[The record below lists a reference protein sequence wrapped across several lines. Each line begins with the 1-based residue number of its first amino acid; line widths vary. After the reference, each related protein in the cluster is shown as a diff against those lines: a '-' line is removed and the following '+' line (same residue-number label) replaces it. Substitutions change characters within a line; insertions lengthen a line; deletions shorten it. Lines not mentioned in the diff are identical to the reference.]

1 MVTAGLISLV
11 AALLKLRTV
20 RRQPDA
26 PAPKAM
32 CLGLLAFGT
41 AFLVLAPP
49 HTVLISEFLRVPN
62 SGRLLGNLLTLTSAG
77 AIQVM
82 MLHLVHPPP
91 VARQRVRR
99 RLILLSLVAVTM
111 TVLLTTARTEN
122 VTNFVER
129 YATST
134 PIAIYQLL
142 YLSCL
147 AAAVVDL
154 IHLSIRYSRHV
165 APMLRTGLRMV
176 ATGGVVYALHT
187 GYKMAL
193 IVSAWSDR
201 ELPGDESAISTFLAA
216 FGGILIALG
225 TTLPIWGPRA
235 LVPWRL
241 LRQYRSYRRLTP
253 LWRALSAAVPEVRLT
268 QPDAATDSSSWT
280 MDLRLYRRV
289 IEIRDAQLLLQPYSD
304 PQAVDAAQ
312 EDARRSGLHGEQA
325 QAHVDAVALVTGLQ
339 RWRSDGTGA
348 APVVLPQ
355 RNVGDASLTTESR
368 YLEQVAAAF
377 SRVAA
382 RRAPQQRGPRQSG
395 HTR

>member
-11 AALLKLRTV
+11 SALLKIRAV

-26 PAPKAM
+26 PGPKAM

-49 HTVLISEFLRVPN
+49 HTVLISELLRVPN
-62 SGRLLGNLLTLTSAG
+62 SGRLLGNLLTLASAG
-77 AIQVM
+77 AMQVM

-99 RLILLSLVAVTM
+99 RLIVVTLVALAM
-111 TVLLTTARTEN
+111 TVLLTSAHTEN

-134 PIAIYQLL
+134 PIGIYQLL

-147 AAAVVDL
+147 AMAVVDL

-187 GYKMAL
+187 AYKMAL
-193 IVSAWSDR
+193 ITSAWLGR
-201 ELPGDESAISTFLAA
+201 RLPGDESTIATTLAA
-216 FGGILIALG
+216 LGGILIAGG
-225 TTLPIWGPRA
+225 TTLPVWGPRA
-235 LVPWRL
+235 LAPWRL
-241 LRQYRSYRRLTP
+241 LRQYRSYRRLAP
-253 LWRALSAAVPEVRLT
+253 LWRELSDAVPEVMLS
-268 QPDAATDSSSWT
+268 QPEAVAEPAPWT
-280 MDLRLYRRV
+280 MDIRLYRRV

-304 PQAVDAAQ
+304 PEAVDAAQ
-312 EDARRSGLHGEQA
+312 EDARRGGLRGERV
-325 QAHVDAVALVTGLQ
+325 QAHVDAVALVTGLR
-339 RWRSDGTGA
+339 RWRSEGPGA
-348 APVVLPQ
+348 PPAVLP
-355 RNVGDASLTTESR
+355 RRSVGDASLARESR

-377 SRVAA
+377 SRVDAS
-382 RRAPQQRGPRQSG
+382 RSG
-395 HTR
+395 AGVSR

>member
-11 AALLKLRTV
+11 SALLKIRAV

-26 PAPKAM
+26 PGPRAM

-62 SGRLLGNLLTLTSAG
+62 SGRLLGNLLTLAAAG
-77 AIQVM
+77 AMQVM

-99 RLILLSLVAVTM
+99 RLAVITLVALAM
-111 TVLLTTARTEN
+111 TVLLISADTEN

-147 AAAVVDL
+147 AMAVIDL

-176 ATGGVVYALHT
+176 ATGGIVYALHT
-187 GYKMAL
+187 AYKMAL
-193 IVSAWSDR
+193 IAAAWSDSR
-201 ELPGDESAISTFLAA
+201 LPGDESMISTTLAA
-216 FGGILIALG
+216 LGGVLIAGG
-225 TTLPIWGPRA
+225 TTLPVWGPRA
-235 LVPWRL
+235 LLPWRL
-241 LRQYRSYRRLTP
+241 LRQYLSYRRLTP
-253 LWRALSAAVPEVRLT
+253 LWRELSAAVPEVRLT
-268 QPDAATDSSSWT
+268 QPEAATDPAPWT
-280 MDLRLYRRV
+280 MDIRLYRRV

-304 PQAVDAAQ
+304 PAAVDAAQ
-312 EDARRSGLHGEQA
+312 EHARRIGLRGAHA
-325 QAHVDAVALVTGLQ
+325 QAHVDAVALATGLK
-339 RWRSDGTGA
+339 RWRSDGPGV
-348 APVVLPQ
+348 APIVTEQ
-355 RNVGDASLTTESR
+355 HDVGDASLTSESR

-377 SRVAA
+377 SRMKTEAG
-382 RRAPQQRGPRQSG
+382 APC
-395 HTR
+395 